1 MEHRD
6 ESAEVTRPAWFTG
19 GTRLFSDFMPLIK
32 EEPKMLAIF
41 GTAEPPSSQSIQ
53 EVLDFLS
60 DEFMRSGTGPD
71 WEPNQRGHLLEDLI
85 DVFND
90 LLPEEE

>member
-1 MEHRD
+1 
-6 ESAEVTRPAWFTG
+6 
-19 GTRLFSDFMPLIK
+19 
-32 EEPKMLAIF
+32 MLAIF